1 MSSFGAVKRMNMPG
15 KLNSDATSTLQLH
28 CEELEVTRRCVT
40 GQTVRVSTRT
50 TTHDQHVDE
59 PLTQE
64 TVQVERV
71 VIGRAIETVPPVRV
85 EGDVTI
91 IPVVEEILVVE
102 RRLILKEEIHMRRVR
117 TIEHHRET
125 VILRRQEVE
134 VTRLPPSAGSDIRS

>member
-1 MSSFGAVKRMNMPG
+1 MRVK
-15 KLNSDATSTLQLH
+15 
-28 CEELEVTRRCVT
+28 

-50 TTHDQHVDE
+50 TTHDQDVDE

-71 VIGRAIETVPPVRV
+71 VIGRAIEAAPPVRV

>member
-1 MSSFGAVKRMNMPG
+1 MPN
-15 KLNSDATSTLQLH
+15 KLDSGATSTLQLH
-28 CEELEVTRRCVT
+28 REELEVTRLLVK

-50 TTHDQHVDE
+50 TTHDQDVDE

-71 VIGRAIETVPPVRV
+71 VIGRAIEAAPPVRV

-91 IPVVEEILVVE
+91 IPVVEETLIVE

-125 VILRRQEVE
+125 VTLRRQEAE
-134 VTRLPPSAGSDIRS
+134 VTRLPPSNGSDIRS

>member
-1 MSSFGAVKRMNMPG
+1 MPS
-15 KLNSDATSTLQLH
+15 KLDSGATSTLQLH
-28 CEELEVTRRCVT
+28 REELEVTRLRVK
-40 GQTVRVSTRT
+40 GQAVRVSTRT
-50 TTHDQHVDE
+50 TTQDQDVDE

-71 VIGRAIETVPPVRV
+71 VIGRAIEAAPPVRV

-91 IPVVEEILVVE
+91 IPVVEETLIVE

-125 VILRRQEVE
+125 VTLRRQEAE
-134 VTRLPPSAGSDIRS
+134 VTRLPPSTGSDIRS